1 MKKRSIKIDFLNVPD
16 FFLDEETKE
25 IDELALVSEIQSVN
39 PKLKI
44 RRHFYFA
51 FSLLYRRQSLKRLK
65 VSLKMPKSVWQK
77 S

>member
-1 MKKRSIKIDFLNVPD
+1 MKLKILG
-16 FFLDEETKE
+16 LQE
-25 IDELALVSEIQSVN
+25 Q
-39 PKLKI
+39 LKI

-77 S
+77 CLKSHFSNTLA